1 MDLSPKKMENSLTY
15 QLKECWLNSR
25 VMEEENTPEEQVSE
39 PENQEILQDLSD
51 QGKTAELVEMFEE
64 LPPMDVA
71 EFLSD
76 KPLEEVIDHLKK
88 LDEEDQGKIFS
99 DFSMD
104 MQLKLFHGMD
114 RRSFARIFGQMYS
127 DIRADLYQELTKDEQ
142 IELLPYLN
150 KKVREDVIIL
160 SAYPSDTAGGIM
172 TTDFATIFADMNAG
186 EALAKIRKD
195 APSKDM
201 IYYIFVVDNSMVM
214 KGQVT
219 LKDIVM
225 NDPSTKVE
233 ELLNE
238 FYVSAEVN
246 EDRESVAQ
254 KIEKYDLAALP
265 VLNSLNQ
272 LVGIVSHDEALDVIQ
287 REATE
292 DLEMIMGILPSE
304 HDEEY
309 LATSSFHHFKKRVVW
324 LVSLAAV
331 GIVSGMII
339 SEYQGMLESFI
350 ILAMYMPMMAA
361 TGGNTGSQ
369 AASVVIRAI
378 SLGEVED
385 KDWLPI
391 IFKEMKISFMLS
403 LCVALLTYLKIAF
416 LSFHAILPDG
426 FTISYIGGIIAI
438 AIAVQ
443 VMSSALIGAG
453 LPLLVRRMGGDP
465 AVVASPAITTIVDIT
480 GLFIYFTLAS
490 LTLGIS

>member
-1 MDLSPKKMENSLTY
+1 MEDKDKDL
-15 QLKECWLNSR
+15 Q
-25 VMEEENTPEEQVSE
+25 PEIPE
-39 PENQEILQDLSD
+39 PENQDLLQDLSEK
-51 QGKTAELVEMFEE
+51 GKTEELVEMFEE
-64 LPPMDVA
+64 LPTMDVA
-71 EFLSD
+71 EFMED
-76 KPLEEVIDHLKK
+76 KPLDEIIVYLKK
-88 LDEEDQGKIFS
+88 LDLEDQGRIFS
-99 DFSMD
+99 DFNKEL
-104 MQLKLFHGMD
+104 QIKLSHAMD

-142 IELLPYLN
+142 IELLPYLD

-160 SAYPSDTAGGIM
+160 SAYPRDTAGGIM
-172 TTDFATIFADMNAG
+172 TTDFATIFADMNAE
-186 EALAKIRKD
+186 EAMAKIRKD

-214 KGQVT
+214 RGQVT
-219 LKDIVM
+219 LKDLVM
-225 NDPSTKVE
+225 SDPRTRVT

-238 FYVSAEVN
+238 FFVWAEVN

-272 LVGIVSHDEALDVIQ
+272 LVGIVSHEEAIDIIQ
-287 REATE
+287 KEATE

-304 HDEEY
+304 NDEEY

-324 LVSLAAV
+324 LVSLAAI
-331 GIVSGMII
+331 GIISGMII
-339 SEYQGMLESFI
+339 NEYQSVLESFI

-369 AASVVIRAI
+369 AATVIIRAL

-385 KDWLPI
+385 KDWLQI
-391 IFKEMKISFMLS
+391 IWKEIKISFMLS
-403 LCVALLTYLKIAF
+403 TCVALLTFLKISF
-416 LSFHAILPDG
+416 LSFHALLPPG
-426 FTISYIGGIIAI
+426 MTMAYIGTIISFAI
-438 AIAVQ
+438 AIQ
-443 VMSSALIGAG
+443 VVSSAMIGAG
-453 LPLLVRRMGGDP
+453 LPLIVRRLGGDP

-480 GLFIYFTLAS
+480 GLLIYFTVAT